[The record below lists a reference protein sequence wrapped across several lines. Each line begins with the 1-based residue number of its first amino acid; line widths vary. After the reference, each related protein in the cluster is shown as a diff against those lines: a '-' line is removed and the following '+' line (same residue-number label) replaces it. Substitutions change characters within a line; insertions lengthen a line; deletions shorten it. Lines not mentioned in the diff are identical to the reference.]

1 MQIISVSNRK
11 GGVGKT
17 TIALNLAAALTDQG
31 QRVVLID
38 ADPQQSATQW
48 AQQGQPAASQ
58 GPARLPLAVHPL
70 PADAGAPQ
78 FQAAI
83 TQCAQAA
90 QATLVVID
98 CPPELSDPALVAAL
112 LADLVLVPV
121 TPSPLDLWAAKQAVA
136 TAQEARALRDGT
148 KPLISLVPSKLLPQT
163 ILARDL
169 PAALAAFGEPVA
181 PAITQRVALV
191 EAIVLGQTIGLY
203 APTSPA
209 AAEFVALAHHTLTR
223 LTA

>member
-1 MQIISVSNRK
+1 VHIISVINLK

-17 TIALNLAAALTDQG
+17 TIALNLAATLAEQG
-31 QRVVLID
+31 HRVVLID

-48 AQQGQPAASQ
+48 AQQGQPA
-58 GPARLPLAVHPL
+58 PLPMAVHPL
-70 PADAGAPQ
+70 QADAGAPQ
-78 FQAAI
+78 FQAALS
-83 TQCAQAA
+83 QLAQAA

-112 LADLVLVPV
+112 LSDMVLVPV

-136 TAQEARALRDGT
+136 TAQEARTLRDGN

-169 PAALAAFGEPVA
+169 PAALEALGEPVA

-191 EAIVLGQTIGLY
+191 EAIVLGQTIGTY
-203 APTSPA
+203 ATTSPA
-209 AAEFVALAHHTLTR
+209 AAEFAALARHTLRR
-223 LTA
+223 LTP

>member
-1 MQIISVSNRK
+1 MQIISVINLK

-17 TIALNLAAALTDQG
+17 TIALNLAATLAEQG

-38 ADPQQSATQW
+38 AGPQQSATQW
-48 AQQGQPAASQ
+48 AQQGQLAGAPEA
-58 GPARLPLAVHPL
+58 ARLPLPVHPL
-70 PADAGAPQ
+70 QADAGAPQ
-78 FQAAI
+78 FKTALEQL
-83 TQCAQAA
+83 AQAA

-112 LADLVLVPV
+112 LADLVVVPV

-136 TAQEARALRDGT
+136 TAQEARRLRDGRL
-148 KPLISLVPSKLLPQT
+148 PLISLVPSKLLPQT

-169 PAALAAFGEPVA
+169 PAALEALGEPVA

-191 EAIVLGQTIGLY
+191 EAIVLGQTIGTY
-203 APTSPA
+203 AKTSPA
-209 AAEFVALAHHTLTR
+209 AAEFAALARHTLRR
-223 LTA
+223 LIP

>member
-1 MQIISVSNRK
+1 MQIISVINLK

-17 TIALNLAAALTDQG
+17 TIALNLAAALADQG
-31 QRVVLID
+31 HRVVLID

-48 AQQGQPAASQ
+48 AQQGQLAGAPEA
-58 GPARLPLAVHPL
+58 ARLPLPVHPL
-70 PADAGAPQ
+70 QADAGAPRFKTALAQ
-78 FQAAI
+78 L
-83 TQCAQAA
+83 AQAA

-112 LADLVLVPV
+112 LADLVVVPV

-136 TAQEARALRDGT
+136 TAQEARTLRDGH

-169 PAALAAFGEPVA
+169 PAALETLGEPVA

-191 EAIVLGQTIGLY
+191 EAIVLGQTIGTY
-203 APTSPA
+203 ATTSPA
-209 AAEFVALAHHTLTR
+209 AAEFAALAQHTLRR
-223 LTA
+223 LTP

>member
-1 MQIISVSNRK
+1 VPVQIISVINLK

-17 TIALNLAAALTDQG
+17 TIALNLAATLADHGHQVL
-31 QRVVLID
+31 LID

-48 AQQGQPAASQ
+48 AQQGPAA
-58 GPARLPLAVHPL
+58 GGAGALPMAVESL
-70 PADAGAPQ
+70 RADDGAPQ

-83 TQCAQAA
+83 ARLAQAA

-136 TAQEARALRDGT
+136 TAQEARTLRDGS

-163 ILARDL
+163 LLARDL
-169 PAALAAFGEPVA
+169 PAALAALGEPVA

-191 EAIVLGQTIGLY
+191 EAIVLGQTIGTY
-203 APTSPA
+203 AKTSPA
-209 AAEFVALAHHTLTR
+209 AAEFAALAQHTLRR
-223 LTA
+223 LTP

>member
-1 MQIISVSNRK
+1 MQIISVINLK

-17 TIALNLAAALTDQG
+17 TIALNLAATLADHGHQVL
-31 QRVVLID
+31 LID

-48 AQQGQPAASQ
+48 AQQGPAA
-58 GPARLPLAVHPL
+58 GGAGALPMAVESL
-70 PADAGAPQ
+70 RADDGAPQ

-83 TQCAQAA
+83 ARLAQAA

-121 TPSPLDLWAAKQAVA
+121 TPSPLDLWAATQAVA
-136 TAQEARALRDGT
+136 TAQEARTLRDGRT
-148 KPLISLVPSKLLPQT
+148 PLISLVPSKLLPQT
-163 ILARDL
+163 LLARDL
-169 PAALAAFGEPVA
+169 PAALEALGEPVA

-191 EAIVLGQTIGLY
+191 EAIVLGQTIGTY
-203 APTSPA
+203 AKMSPA
-209 AAEFVALAHHTLTR
+209 AAEFAALARHTLRR
-223 LTA
+223 LTP

>member
-1 MQIISVSNRK
+1 MQIISVINLK

-17 TIALNLAAALTDQG
+17 TIALNLAATFADQG
-31 QRVVLID
+31 HQVVLID

-48 AQQGQPAASQ
+48 AQQGQPAGGP
-58 GPARLPLAVHPL
+58 GPAPLPMAVHPL
-70 PADAGAPQ
+70 QADAGAPQ
-78 FQAAI
+78 FQAALA
-83 TQCAQAA
+83 QLAQAA

-112 LADLVLVPV
+112 LADVVLVPV

-136 TAQEARALRDGT
+136 TAQEARALRDGV

-163 ILARDL
+163 VLARDL
-169 PAALAAFGEPVA
+169 PAALAALGEPVA

-191 EAIVLGQTIGLY
+191 EAIVLGQTIGTY
-203 APTSPA
+203 ATTSPA
-209 AAEFVALAHHTLTR
+209 AAEFAALARHTLRR
-223 LTA
+223 LTP

>member
-1 MQIISVSNRK
+1 MQIISVINLK

-17 TIALNLAAALTDQG
+17 TIALNLAAALADQG
-31 QRVVLID
+31 HRVVLID

-48 AQQGQPAASQ
+48 AQQGQLAGAPEA
-58 GPARLPLAVHPL
+58 ARLPLPVHPL
-70 PADAGAPQ
+70 QADAGAPRFKTALEQ
-78 FQAAI
+78 R
-83 TQCAQAA
+83 AQAT

-112 LADLVLVPV
+112 LADLVVVPV

-136 TAQEARALRDGT
+136 TAQEARTLRDGH

-169 PAALAAFGEPVA
+169 PAALETLGEPVA

-191 EAIVLGQTIGLY
+191 EAIVLGQTIGTY
-203 APTSPA
+203 AKTSPA
-209 AAEFVALAHHTLTR
+209 AAEFAALAQHTLRR
-223 LTA
+223 LTP

>member
-1 MQIISVSNRK
+1 MHILSVSNLK

-17 TIALNLAAALTDQG
+17 TIALNLAATLADLG

-48 AQQGQPAASQ
+48 AQQGQAA
-58 GPARLPLAVHPL
+58 GALPLAVHAL
-70 PADAGAPQ
+70 PASAGAAQ
-78 FQAAI
+78 FQAAL
-83 TQCAQAA
+83 THLARAA
-90 QATLVVID
+90 RATLVVLD

-136 TAQEARALRDGT
+136 TAQEARTLRDGL
-148 KPLISLVPSKLLPQT
+148 KPLISLVPSKLLPHT
-163 ILARDL
+163 VLARDL
-169 PAALAAFGEPVA
+169 PAALGALGEPVA
-181 PAITQRVALV
+181 PAITQRVALI
-191 EAIVLGQTIGLY
+191 EAVVLGQTIHTY
-203 APTSPA
+203 AKASPA
-209 AAEFVALAHHTLTR
+209 AAEFTALAQHTLGR

>member
-1 MQIISVSNRK
+1 VQIISVINLK

-17 TIALNLAAALTDQG
+17 TIALNLAATLAEQG
-31 QRVVLID
+31 HRVVLID
-38 ADPQQSATQW
+38 ADPQRSATQW
-48 AQQGQPAASQ
+48 AQQGTAA
-58 GPARLPLAVHPL
+58 GGTARLPMAVHPL
-70 PADAGAPQ
+70 QAAAGAPQ
-78 FQAAI
+78 FKTALEQL
-83 TQCAQAA
+83 AQAA

-136 TAQEARALRDGT
+136 TAQEARTLRDGS

-169 PAALAAFGEPVA
+169 PAALEALGEPVA

-191 EAIVLGQTIGLY
+191 EAIVLGQTIGTY
-203 APTSPA
+203 AKTSPA
-209 AAEFVALAHHTLTR
+209 AAEFAALARHTLRR
-223 LTA
+223 LTP

>member
-1 MQIISVSNRK
+1 VQIISVINLK

-17 TIALNLAAALTDQG
+17 TIALNLAATLADHGHQVL
-31 QRVVLID
+31 LID

-48 AQQGQPAASQ
+48 AQQGPAAS
-58 GPARLPLAVHPL
+58 GAGALPMAVAPL
-70 PADAGAPQ
+70 RADDGAPQ
-78 FQAAI
+78 FQAALVRL
-83 TQCAQAA
+83 AQAA

-112 LADLVLVPV
+112 LSDVVLVPV

-136 TAQEARALRDGT
+136 TAQEARTLRDGRT
-148 KPLISLVPSKLLPQT
+148 PLISLVPSKLLPQT

-169 PAALAAFGEPVA
+169 PAALEALGEPIA

-191 EAIVLGQTIGLY
+191 EAIVLGQTIGTY
-203 APTSPA
+203 AKTSPA
-209 AAEFVALAHHTLTR
+209 AAEFAALARHTLRR
-223 LTA
+223 LTP

>member
-1 MQIISVSNRK
+1 MQIISVINLK

-17 TIALNLAAALTDQG
+17 TIALNLAAALADQG
-31 QRVVLID
+31 HRVVLID

-48 AQQGQPAASQ
+48 AQQGQLAGAPEA
-58 GPARLPLAVHPL
+58 ARLPLPVHPL
-70 PADAGAPQ
+70 QADAGAPRFKTALEQ
-78 FQAAI
+78 L
-83 TQCAQAA
+83 AQAA

-112 LADLVLVPV
+112 LADLVVVPV

-136 TAQEARALRDGT
+136 TAQEARTLRDGH

-169 PAALAAFGEPVA
+169 PAALEALGEPVA

-191 EAIVLGQTIGLY
+191 EAIVLGQTIGTY
-203 APTSPA
+203 AKTSPA
-209 AAEFVALAHHTLTR
+209 AAEFAALARHTLRR
-223 LTA
+223 LTP

>member
-1 MQIISVSNRK
+1 MQIISVINLK

-17 TIALNLAAALTDQG
+17 TIALNLAAALADQG
-31 QRVVLID
+31 HRVVLID

-48 AQQGQPAASQ
+48 AQQGQLAGAPEAT
-58 GPARLPLAVHPL
+58 RLPLPVHPL
-70 PADAGAPQ
+70 QADAGAPRFKTALAQ
-78 FQAAI
+78 L
-83 TQCAQAA
+83 AQAA

-112 LADLVLVPV
+112 LADLVVVPV

-136 TAQEARALRDGT
+136 TAQEARTLRDGH

-169 PAALAAFGEPVA
+169 PAALEALGEPVA

-191 EAIVLGQTIGLY
+191 EAIVLGQTIGTY
-203 APTSPA
+203 AKTSPA
-209 AAEFVALAHHTLTR
+209 AAEFAALARHTLRR
-223 LTA
+223 LTP

>member
-1 MQIISVSNRK
+1 VQIISVSNRK

-17 TIALNLAAALTDQG
+17 TIALNLAAALADQG

-48 AQQGQPAASQ
+48 AQQGSSAASQ
-58 GPARLPLAVHPL
+58 EPARLPLAVHPL
-70 PADAGAPQ
+70 QADAGAPQ

-83 TQCAQAA
+83 AQRAQAA

-136 TAQEARALRDGT
+136 TAQEARTLREGK

-191 EAIVLGQTIGLY
+191 EAIVLGQTIGTY

-209 AAEFVALAHHTLTR
+209 AAEFAALAHHTLTR

>member
-1 MQIISVSNRK
+1 MHIISVINLK

-17 TIALNLAAALTDQG
+17 TIALNLAATLATQG
-31 QRVVLID
+31 HRVVLID

-48 AQQGQPAASQ
+48 AQQGTAAGGLAPA
-58 GPARLPLAVHPL
+58 PLPMAVHPL
-70 PADAGAPQ
+70 QADAGALQ
-78 FQAAI
+78 FQAALE
-83 TQCAQAA
+83 QLAQTA

-121 TPSPLDLWAAKQAVA
+121 TPSPLDLWAARQAVA
-136 TAQEARALRDGT
+136 TAQEARALRDGV

-169 PAALAAFGEPVA
+169 PAALAALGEPVA

-191 EAIVLGQTIGLY
+191 EAIVLGQTIGTY
-203 APTSPA
+203 AKTSPA
-209 AAEFVALAHHTLTR
+209 AAEFAALAQHTLRR
-223 LTA
+223 LTL